1 MKPYRI
7 FSFFVPLVLLFST
20 ALPAQASQTSNSV
33 RTGRELGTSY
43 GAVPLGFELN
53 QGQTDAEVDFLARAG
68 GYLLFLTPTEA
79 VMAFDKSAAQ
89 SDKWKREEFLSTD
102 SNRATPPRLIVRM
115 QLEGANPAAS
125 AEGLDELVSR
135 ANYFSG
141 PDPSQW
147 HTDIPSYARVRYAQV
162 YPGIDMVFYGNQ
174 RQLEYDF
181 VIAPGSDPDVIQIV
195 FSGIEGTEISRMG
208 DLLLRTAQGDLRQSK
223 PIAYQERNGSREE
236 VSASYI
242 RKGVSG
248 IGFQLGDY
256 DRSRPL
262 IIDPVLVYST
272 YLGGNGFDQ
281 GYAIVVDSSGSAYVT
296 GRTHVADFPTTPGA
310 FQTTFGGGD
319 ALFVAKLNPQG
330 TALVYST
337 YINGAYGNGI
347 AVDSAGNA
355 YVTGEASTLNFPT
368 TPGAFQTEPYGFD
381 TFVTKLNAT
390 GSALVYSARFG
401 GNFDD
406 FGRAIALDAA
416 GNAYITGWTVC
427 LAPTCTFP
435 TVNAFQPNYG
445 GGYNDAFVTKINS
458 LGSALVYSTYLGG
471 GQIINA
477 TDDWGEGIAVDS
489 AGSAYVTGYTYSP
502 DFPVTPGAYDTSRAG
517 LDAFITKFT
526 PDGVSLVYST
536 FLGGAGREQGQAIA
550 VDANG
555 NTYITGTTE
564 SFDNPFTKEYEGL
577 PVTPGA
583 FQTVGSYDAFITK
596 LNPQGSAL
604 VYSTYLGGAADV
616 DRGWGIKVDAAGN
629 TYVVGDTKSSNFPNV
644 NAIQP
649 AYGGGLGDAF
659 VSKLSSTGSS
669 LVYSTFLGGNLTDE
683 GRGIALDSN
692 ANAYVTGLTSSFQFP
707 VSGPFQ
713 GTNGG
718 GINSHDDAF
727 VAKIG
732 DSTSIP
738 AADLSL
744 TMTDSPD
751 PAGMGS
757 NVTYTLTVSNA
768 GPVTAT
774 AVALTVR
781 LDGLFR
787 VVSIT
792 PSQGTCGAPDAVNMF
807 TCNLG
812 SIATGSTAR
821 VTAVAT
827 MPQATGSLLS
837 DAFVSG
843 NEIDP
848 NNTNN
853 SASQVTT
860 VTTNPTPYPVLSSLT
875 LNPTSVIGGQT
886 LQATVTLSGPVPA
899 GGAVVILSSSNGA
912 ASVPASITVPASAIS
927 ASFTVTTSPVAS
939 ATSVTIAASYN
950 NSNASAT
957 LWIGA
962 ATPTLPTLSAIS
974 LNPTSVRGGSA
985 STGTV
990 TLSAPAPSGG
1000 AVISLISSNPSI
1012 AIVPAGITVPAGAT
1026 SASFSVTTRRVSRP
1040 TSVVIS
1046 AEYNNTSVS
1055 ATLNLTRK

>member
-1 MKPYRI
+1 MKRTL
-7 FSFFVPLVLLFST
+7 FVLAICLVYLAMQPFPAGASA
-20 ALPAQASQTSNSV
+20 ALPAQVSQASNPV
-33 RTGRELGTSY
+33 GRQGELRASY
-43 GAVPLGFELN
+43 GALPLSFELN
-53 QGQTDAEVDFLARAG
+53 QGQTDGAVDFIARAA

-79 VMAFDKSAAQ
+79 VMAFDNSPAQ
-89 SDKWKREEFLSTD
+89 GGKWYRGELLSTD
-102 SNRATPPRLIVRM
+102 GNQPRPPGLVVRM
-115 QLEGANPAAS
+115 KLEGANPATS
-125 AEGLDELVSR
+125 VEGLDQFASR
-135 ANYFSG
+135 TNYFSG
-141 PDPSQW
+141 PDPAQW
-147 HTDIPSYARVRYAQV
+147 HTDIPTYARVRYAQV
-162 YPGIDMVFYGNQ
+162 YPGVDMVYYGNQ
-174 RQLEYDF
+174 RKLEYDF
-181 VIAPGSDPDVIQIV
+181 VVSPGSDPNVIHIA
-195 FSGIEGTEISRMG
+195 FTGIEDAEINHVG
-208 DLLLRTAQGDLRQSK
+208 DLLLRTTQGDLRLNK
-223 PIAYQERNGSREE
+223 PIAYQERNGTREA

-248 IGFQLGDY
+248 IGFLLGAY

-281 GYAIVVDSSGSAYVT
+281 GYAITVDSFGSAYVT
-296 GRTHVADFPTTPGA
+296 GKTAAADFPTTSGA
-310 FQTTFGGGD
+310 FQTTFSGGD
-319 ALFVAKLNPQG
+319 ALFIAKLNPQG

-337 YINGAYGNGI
+337 YINGASGNGI
-347 AVDSAGNA
+347 AVDAAGNA
-355 YVTGEASTLNFPT
+355 YVTGEASTPNFPT
-368 TPGAFQTEPYGFD
+368 TSGAFQTAPFGFD

-390 GSALVYSARFG
+390 GSTLVYSARFG

-427 LAPTCTFP
+427 RAPTCTYP
-435 TVNAFQPNYG
+435 TVNAFQPNYAG
-445 GGYNDAFVTKINS
+445 GNNDAFVTKINS

-489 AGSAYVTGYTYSP
+489 AGSAYVTGYTYAP
-502 DFPVTPGAYDTSRAG
+502 DFPVTSGAYDTSRAG
-517 LDAFITKFT
+517 LDAFVTKFA
-526 PDGVSLVYST
+526 PNGASLVYST
-536 FLGGAGREQGQAIA
+536 FIGGPAREQGQGIA
-550 VDANG
+550 VDASG
-555 NTYITGTTE
+555 NAYVTGLTE
-564 SFDNPFTKEYEGL
+564 SADNPFTKEFDGF

-583 FQTVGSYDAFITK
+583 FQTTGSYDAFITK
-596 LNPQGSAL
+596 LNAQGSGL

-629 TYVVGDTKSSNFPNV
+629 AYVVGDTKSSNFPTV
-644 NAIQP
+644 NAIQT

-659 VSKLSSTGSS
+659 VSKLSPTGSS
-669 LVYSTFLGGNLTDE
+669 LVYSTFLGGNLSDE
-683 GRGIALDSN
+683 GRGIALDSS
-692 ANAYVTGLTSSFQFP
+692 ANAYVTGMTSSFQFP

-732 DSTSIP
+732 DNTSIP

-781 LDGLFR
+781 LDSLFR
-787 VVSIT
+787 IVSVT
-792 PSQGTCGAPDAVNMF
+792 PSQGTCGAPDAVNTF
-807 TCNLG
+807 TCNLS

-821 VTAVAT
+821 VTTVAT

-843 NEIDP
+843 NEFDP

-860 VTTNPTPYPVLSSLT
+860 VTTNPTPSPVLSSLT

-886 LQATVTLSGPVPA
+886 SQATLTLSSPAPA
-899 GGAVVILSSSNGA
+899 GGAVVTLSSSNGA
-912 ASVPASITVPASAIS
+912 ASVPPSVTVAAGATS
-927 ASFTVTTSPVAS
+927 ASFTVTTTPVSVSTTINITATYAGLTKAATLTVTPS
-939 ATSVTIAASYN
+939 VMADTVTITLADYRPSSRRLSVQATSTS
-950 NSNASAT
+950 ASAT
-957 LWIGA
+957 LKVYVTATGQLIG
-962 ATPTLPTLSAIS
+962 TLTNNGGTYSGQFKWTTNP
-974 LNPTSVRGGSA
+974 LNITVRSNLGGSA
-985 STGTV
+985 STVVTV
-990 TLSAPAPSGG
+990 
-1000 AVISLISSNPSI
+1000 
-1012 AIVPAGITVPAGAT
+1012 
-1026 SASFSVTTRRVSRP
+1026 R
-1040 TSVVIS
+1040 
-1046 AEYNNTSVS
+1046 
-1055 ATLNLTRK
+1055 